1 MNILEYIFL
10 GAIFLV
16 FFSYVIYPVTL
27 LIYSG
32 LVQVKRDIYF
42 VLGRAKERSSNSNPA
57 DLPPVAIIIS
67 AYNEAKCIKARV
79 KNLQALDYP
88 KDKIKYYIGSD
99 GSSDDTKNILSAIDD
114 PNLIFVNFESNRGKA
129 SVLNDLVA
137 ISEADYLVFSD
148 ANTDFKIDAVSKL
161 IRHFIGDNQADAVCG
176 ELDLFSEATGENLD
190 SAYWKYER
198 ILKFNESRIKGLL
211 GANGAI
217 YAIRQRSFLPLPT
230 DTVIDDYTVVF
241 QVAVDGGRVIYE
253 PEAVAFEE
261 VAPSTSDEYKRR
273 VRIGS
278 GNYQTF
284 GRYLRVLKP
293 SYGVLWF
300 TYLSHKVLRWHTPHL
315 LSVALIV
322 SLVLSIDS
330 AWYLFLFTM
339 QCMIYILCYKFRDKR
354 LKIKVLSLV
363 VFWVNMNFA
372 LGHGALKYYRGG
384 AKGTW
389 DSTNRD

>member
-1 MNILEYIFL
+1 MFEYLFW

-16 FFSYVIYPVTL
+16 FFSYVGYPFIL
-27 LIYSG
+27 LVFSG
-32 LVQVKRDIYF
+32 LMQVKRDISF
-42 VLGRAKERSSNSNPA
+42 VLGNAKDRSENSNPA
-57 DLPPVAIIIS
+57 ELPQVAIIIS
-67 AYNEAKCIKARV
+67 AYNEAKCIEERV
-79 KNLQALDYP
+79 RNLQALDYP

-99 GSSDDTKNILSAIDD
+99 GSSDDTVNILSAIDD
-114 PNLIFVNFESNRGKA
+114 PNLVFVDFESNRGKA

-137 ISEADYLVFSD
+137 ISGGDYLVFSD
-148 ANTDFKIDAVSKL
+148 ANTEFKADAVSKMT
-161 IRHFIGDNQADAVCG
+161 RHFIGENQADAVCG

-198 ILKFNESRIKGLL
+198 ILKFNESRVKGLL

-217 YAIRQRSFLPLPT
+217 YAIRKSSFLPLPS
-230 DTVIDDYTVVF
+230 DTVVDDYTIVF

-253 PEAVAFEE
+253 PEALAYEE

-278 GNYQTF
+278 GNYQAF
-284 GRYLRVLKP
+284 SRYLRVLNP

-300 TYLSHKVLRWHTPHL
+300 SYFSHKVLRWHTPHL
-315 LSVALIV
+315 LSAALIV
-322 SLVLSIDS
+322 SLFLSFDS
-330 AWYLFLFTM
+330 AWYLFLLIM
-339 QCMIYILCYKFRDKR
+339 QCVIYLLCYKLRDKKI
-354 LKIKVLSLV
+354 KIKVLKLV

-389 DSTNRD
+389 DSTNRE

>member
-1 MNILEYIFL
+1 MLEYLFW

-16 FFSYVIYPVTL
+16 FFSYVGYPIIL
-27 LIYSG
+27 LMFSG
-32 LVQVKRDIYF
+32 LIQVKRDISF
-42 VLGRAKERSSNSNPA
+42 VLGNAKERSENSNPA
-57 DLPPVAIIIS
+57 ELPQVAIIIS
-67 AYNEAKCIKARV
+67 AYNEAKCIEERV
-79 KNLQALDYP
+79 RNLRALDYP

-99 GSSDDTKNILSAIDD
+99 GSSDETESILSEIDD
-114 PNLIFVNFESNRGKA
+114 PNLVFVNFESNRGKA

-137 ISEADYLVFSD
+137 ISEGDYLVFSD
-148 ANTDFKIDAVSKL
+148 ANTEFKADAVSKMT
-161 IRHFIGDNQADAVCG
+161 RHFIGENQADAVCG

-198 ILKFNESRIKGLL
+198 ILKFNESRVKGLL

-217 YAIRQRSFLPLPT
+217 YAIRKSLFLPLPS
-230 DTVIDDYTVVF
+230 DTIIDDYTIVF

-253 PEAVAFEE
+253 PEALAYEE

-278 GNYQTF
+278 GNYQAF
-284 GRYLRVLKP
+284 SRYLRVLSP

-300 TYLSHKVLRWHTPHL
+300 SYFSHKVLRWHTPHL

-322 SLVLSIDS
+322 SLLLSFNS
-330 AWYLFLFTM
+330 VWYVFLLIM
-339 QCMIYILCYKFRDKR
+339 QCVIYLLCYKLRDKKI
-354 LKIKVLSLV
+354 KIKVLKLV

-389 DSTNRD
+389 DSTNRE